1 MRPFILATFILFSLA
16 PAALAQATVQPPP
29 GSSCHSNSDCPT
41 GSFCDPFL
49 GTCSSSAGGQ
59 PTPTPTPTPTPV
71 PTPTGGSGSGSSQSG
86 GTVTSGGTQSGGTV
100 TTNPSGNTSS
110 GQNTILIN
118 PLGAGTSLPI
128 LLKDILQFVV
138 QIGTVVIILML
149 VYVGFLFV
157 TARGEPGKLTT
168 ARQALLW
175 TVVGAL
181 ILLGAQAIS
190 LGIQSTVQALSTGP

>member
-1 MRPFILATFILFSLA
+1 MTMRPFILAAFVLSVLA
-16 PAALAQATVQPPP
+16 PAALAQETVQPPP

-59 PTPTPTPTPTPV
+59 PTPTPTPTPTPS
-71 PTPTGGSGSGSSQSG
+71 PTTPTQTQTTGTNTSQTQTTGVNTGSSQG
-86 GTVTSGGTQSGGTV
+86 VT
-100 TTNPSGNTSS
+100 
-110 GQNTILIN
+110 LIN

-138 QIGTVVIILML
+138 QIGTVIIILML

-157 TARGEPGKLTT
+157 TAQGNDSKISE
-168 ARQALLW
+168 ARTALLW